1 MLPGF
6 MKNFNRNINLVLG
19 LCLAFALL
27 LQTGC
32 SSGGGVLG
40 SRTDFDATGEIAALP
55 GAPAGVYAGA
65 IIAEGSQTMA
75 DFNARTGIRHAAF
88 CDFFKF
94 PDCVNEGRPE
104 RSSLLRFLASCRE
117 NGAMAMVTIELASG
131 FASYS
136 DNNVASLA
144 AILKTENIPVFLR
157 WGHEMNGSWYS
168 WGQQP
173 ALYIQSFRNA
183 AQIIRKSAG
192 NVAMTWTPNQGW
204 GYPWAGGPYSAA
216 AGSAAS
222 AALDTNNDG
231 KIDDT
236 DDPYLPF
243 YPGDDVV
250 DWVGFSFYHWS
261 NRLNRGYNEVP
272 YAGKWLEVNGIGSLV
287 SNFHA
292 EFAVKRNKPMMIS
305 ETSAFFET
313 ADSRGGGG
321 NEIAI
326 KSAWLKQVY
335 DTASFPKLS
344 AIFWFNI
351 EKFETETST
360 VVDWRISHDQQVA
373 AIYREI
379 VEKSLFIKGR
389 DYLKITR

>member
-1 MLPGF
+1 
-6 MKNFNRNINLVLG
+6 MKNNRKRFVALG
-19 LCLAFALL
+19 LFLAVGLF

-32 SSGGGVLG
+32 SSGGGILG
-40 SRTDFDATGEIAALP
+40 SRTDFDATGESAALP

-65 IIAEGSQTMA
+65 IIAEGSQTIA

-94 PDCVNEGRPE
+94 PECVTDGRPE
-104 RSSLLRFLASCRE
+104 RSRLLGFLASCRE
-117 NGAMAMVTIELASG
+117 NGAMAMVTIELTGG
-131 FASYS
+131 FAAYS
-136 DNNVASLA
+136 DDNVASLA
-144 AILKTENIPVFLR
+144 AVLKTENIPVFLR

-173 ALYIQSFRNA
+173 TLYIQSFRNA
-183 AQIIRKSAG
+183 AQIIRRYAE

-204 GYPWAGGPYSAA
+204 GYPWVGGQYSAA
-216 AGSAAS
+216 AGSADF

-261 NRLNRGYNEVP
+261 NRLERGYNEVP
-272 YAGKWLEVNGIGSLV
+272 YAGKWLEANGIGSLV

-305 ETSAFFET
+305 ETSAFFDT
-313 ADSRGGGG
+313 ADSRGGGA
-321 NEIAI
+321 NEVAL
-326 KSAWLKQVY
+326 KTAWLKQVY
-335 DTASFPKLS
+335 NTESFPKLA

-360 VVDWRISHDQQVA
+360 VADWRISHDQQLVST
-373 AIYREI
+373 YREI